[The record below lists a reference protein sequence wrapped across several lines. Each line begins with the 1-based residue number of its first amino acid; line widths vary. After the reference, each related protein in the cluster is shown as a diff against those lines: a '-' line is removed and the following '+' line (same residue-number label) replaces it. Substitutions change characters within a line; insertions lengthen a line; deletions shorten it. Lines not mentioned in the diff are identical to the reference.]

1 MARKNYSLFHSS
13 MQKLA
18 ASPPGAWFFSRTQHH
33 FDRVILKLTNNKATM
48 TSILAGLPVVILTST
63 GAKSG
68 LPRKAPLLCIQD
80 DSDPN
85 KIAVIA
91 TNWGQSHYPAWYYN
105 LKANP
110 RATGLISG
118 HNGDYSVHE
127 AEGDEYDKFWQLA
140 ADTYIGYPLY
150 KKRINNRHIP
160 IMILT
165 LIEA

>member
-13 MQKLA
+13 MQKIA
-18 ASPPGAWFFSRTQHH
+18 SSPPGAWFFARTEHH
-33 FDRVILKLTNNKATM
+33 FDRVILKLSNNKATL

-68 LPRKAPLLCIQD
+68 LPRRVPLLCIQD

-110 RATGLISG
+110 QATGSI
-118 HNGDYSVHE
+118 NGRKGSYIAHE

-140 ADTYIGYPLY
+140 ENTYMGYPQY
-150 KKRINNRHIP
+150 KKRITNRRIP
-160 IMILT
+160 IMVLT
-165 LIEA
+165 PVAA